1 MAITCAVSTER
12 LVDILHQAALQGQT
26 GLLLVQRLI
35 EQQVEQGEIFFE
47 NGDTVFAR
55 VEEETGEAA
64 LSQMMNWKE
73 VRISFHEGVVVSAEL
88 RQRRHIERLPSS
100 INSLLPIELQKTRLL
115 RVLAKA
121 PATTRES
128 LSQTPISEI
137 PAILPQPRS
146 VSGSMSRLWSESVES
161 VPSMAVRCIAPEPIF
176 AQVASPAKV
185 IYRVRPIVAAR
196 QIIHR
201 LDRRERLVFLLLDG
215 KRSVRE
221 VSGLIH
227 RSEGEIARV
236 LAHFLA
242 LGLIER
248 VETDHA
254 NVSGA

>member
-1 MAITCAVSTER
+1 MTMTCAVSTER

-26 GLLLVQRLI
+26 GLLLVQR
-35 EQQVEQGEIFFE
+35 EAEQGEIFFE

-100 INSLLPIELQKTRLL
+100 INSLLPVELQKTRLL

-121 PATTRES
+121 PAATRES

-137 PAILPQPRS
+137 AAILPLRRS
-146 VSGSMSRLWSESVES
+146 TSGLWSEPAGNAPSAQGVC
-161 VPSMAVRCIAPEPIF
+161 VPSGT
-176 AQVASPAKV
+176 ASDV
-185 IYRVRPIVAAR
+185 EIVYRVRPIVAAR

-248 VETDHA
+248 V
-254 NVSGA
+254 GA

>member
-1 MAITCAVSTER
+1 MTMTCAVSTER

-26 GLLLVQRLI
+26 GLLLVQR
-35 EQQVEQGEIFFE
+35 EAEQGEIFFE

-100 INSLLPIELQKTRLL
+100 INSLLPVELQKTRLL
-115 RVLAKA
+115 RSLAKA

-137 PAILPQPRS
+137 AAILPRRRPM
-146 VSGSMSRLWSESVES
+146 SGLWSEPAGNALSAQGVCA
-161 VPSMAVRCIAPEPIF
+161 PSGT
-176 AQVASPAKV
+176 ASDAEIV
-185 IYRVRPIVAAR
+185 YRVRPVVAAR

-227 RSEGEIARV
+227 RSEEEIART

-248 VETDHA
+248 VGTDRA
-254 NVSGA
+254 NVDGA

>member
-1 MAITCAVSTER
+1 MTIICAVSTER
-12 LVDILHQAALQGQT
+12 LVNVLHQVALQGQT
-26 GLLLVQRLI
+26 GLLLVQRVT
-35 EQQVEQGEIFFE
+35 EQQAEQGEIFFE
-47 NGDTVFAR
+47 NGDTVFTR

-88 RQRRHIERLPSS
+88 RQRRYIERLPSS
-100 INSLLPIELQKTRLL
+100 INPCLPIELQKTRLL
-115 RVLAKA
+115 RTLTRAS
-121 PATTRES
+121 ATAREP
-128 LSQTPISEI
+128 LNQTPISEI
-137 PAILPQPRS
+137 PAILPLRRS
-146 VSGSMSRLWSESVES
+146 ISGLWSEPARNA
-161 VPSMAVRCIAPEPIF
+161 PSEQDVCAPSGTVSDMKF
-176 AQVASPAKV
+176 V
-185 IYRVRPIVAAR
+185 YRVRPVVAAR

-227 RSEGEIARV
+227 RDEGEVARV

-248 VETDHA
+248 V
-254 NVSGA
+254 GA